1 MKRLMI
7 YRIMFVVLCIGVSLY
22 LGYRRNILNRYTV
35 NAIMEYKLVINEVM
49 VNNRNSI
56 RDDDGDFEDWIEI
69 YNKGDTPIILGGFG
83 LSKNAKEP
91 FYWVFPDITLEP
103 KSFSIIWASGKN
115 KIDPEDDLHT
125 NFTLN
130 NKDRYIILTS
140 PDKR

>member
-1 MKRLMI
+1 
-7 YRIMFVVLCIGVSLY
+7 MFVVLCIGVSLY